1 MGKNPMPTSVAI
13 VKGRNGRDLDDV
25 RRMMGDLFGLIGPPS
40 RIIPEGSRVLI
51 KVNLTS
57 EEKLWDKGMLTSP
70 LFTRALVE
78 ELRKARPAEVV
89 IAEGTA
95 VGQNTK
101 KAFAANGYP
110 EVAEAT
116 GARLLDLYDGE
127 YEDVQTAPDGV
138 LKTVRISREV
148 LQADFFINAPVLKT
162 HFASTLT
169 AAMKN
174 LKGTTTYDEKKRF
187 HYLNLNQAVA
197 ELNQVLRP
205 NLIVVDGTI
214 AMEGDGPVAG
224 TPAGLN
230 LVMAGTDAVAVD
242 TVCARIMDI
251 DPAEVAPLSWA
262 KKMGFGVGD
271 ENDIRVLGNTIA
283 EVFRPFKRACA
294 PLKIDAKKIDFLD
307 GQACDACRNG
317 LRIALERLKASGVDL
332 DRLPKVR
339 ISIGSK
345 ARIEDSAG
353 CVHIPMGN
361 CQNQYQGLP
370 NFVPGCPP
378 PTFLMADEIREML
391 GEKRKFGEKKNFFMD
406 K

>member
-1 MGKNPMPTSVAI
+1 MPTSVAI

-25 RRMMGDLFGLIGPPS
+25 RRMMTGLFALIGPPS
-40 RIIPEGSRVLI
+40 KIIPRGSRVLI

-57 EEKLWDKGMLTSP
+57 EDRLWDKGILTSP
-70 LFTRALVE
+70 LFTQALVE
-78 ELRKARPAEVV
+78 EVQKARPAEVV

-110 EVAEAT
+110 EVAKAT

-127 YEDVQTAPDGV
+127 HQEVKTAPEGI
-138 LKTVRISREV
+138 LKTVKISKEV
-148 LQADFFINAPVLKT
+148 LKADFFINAPVLKT

-197 ELNQVLRP
+197 ELNQVLKPR
-205 NLIVVDGTI
+205 LIVVDGTI
-214 AMEGDGPVAG
+214 AMEGDGPIAG
-224 TPAGLN
+224 TPVDLN
-230 LVMAGTDAVAVD
+230 VVMAGTDAVALD
-242 TVCARIMDI
+242 TICARIMGI
-251 DPAEVAPLSWA
+251 DPEEVAPIGWA
-262 KKMGFGVGD
+262 KKMGFGVWD
-271 ENDIRVLGNTIA
+271 EREIKVLGNSLA
-283 EVFRPFKRACA
+283 DVFRPFRRSCA
-294 PLKIDAKKIDFLD
+294 PLKIDVKKIEFID
-307 GQACDACRNG
+307 GQACNACRDG

-332 DRLPKVR
+332 DKLPEVK
-339 ISIGSK
+339 ITLGSK
-345 ARIEDSAG
+345 ASLDSSAG
-353 CVHIPMGN
+353 CVQVPIGN
-361 CQNQYQGLP
+361 CQNQYKDLP

-391 GEKRKFGEKKNFFMD
+391 GEKRKFGLKKDFFMD

>member
-1 MGKNPMPTSVAI
+1 MPTTVAI
-13 VKGRNGRDLDDV
+13 VKGKNGRDPDNV
-25 RRMMGDLFGLIGPPS
+25 REMMTRLFDLIGPPS
-40 RIIPEGSRVLI
+40 KLIPEGSRVLI

-57 EEKLWDKGMLTSP
+57 EDKLWDKGILTSP
-70 LFTRALVE
+70 LFTQALVE
-78 ELRKARPAEVV
+78 EVQKARPAEVI
-89 IAEGTA
+89 IAEGAA

-110 EVAEAT
+110 EVARAT

-127 YEDVQTAPDGV
+127 YTDVKTAPDGI

-148 LQADFFINAPVLKT
+148 LKGDFFINAPVLKT

-197 ELNQVLRP
+197 ELNQVLKP
-205 NLIVVDGTI
+205 NLIVIDGTI
-214 AMEGDGPVAG
+214 AMEGDGPIAG
-224 TPAGLN
+224 TPVGLN
-230 LVMAGTDAVAVD
+230 MVMAGTDAVAVD
-242 TVCARIMDI
+242 TTCARIMDI
-251 DPAEVAPLSWA
+251 DPDEVAPIAWA

-271 ENDIRVLGNTIA
+271 EKEITVLGNSIS
-283 EVFRPFKRACA
+283 EVFRPFKRSCA
-294 PLKIDAKKIDFLD
+294 PLKIEAGKIEFLD
-307 GQACDACRNG
+307 GQACNACRDG

-332 DRLPKVR
+332 DRLPAVK
-339 ISIGSK
+339 ISLGSK
-345 ARIEDSAG
+345 AGPEGSTG
-353 CVHIPMGN
+353 CVRVPVGN
-361 CQNQYQGLP
+361 CQNQYRDLP

-391 GEKRKFGEKKNFFMD
+391 GEKRKFGEKKTFFMD

>member
-1 MGKNPMPTSVAI
+1 MPTSVAI
-13 VKGRNGRDLDDV
+13 VKGRNGRDLDEV
-25 RRMMGDLFGLIGPPS
+25 RRMMTGLFALIGPPS
-40 RIIPEGSRVLI
+40 KIIPRGSRVLI

-57 EEKLWDKGMLTSP
+57 EDRLWDKGILTSP
-70 LFTRALVE
+70 LFTQALVE
-78 ELRKARPAEVV
+78 EVQKARPAEVV

-110 EVAEAT
+110 EVARAT
-116 GARLLDLYDGE
+116 GARLLDLYDGQ
-127 YEDVQTAPDGV
+127 YEEVKTAPDGI
-138 LKTVRISREV
+138 LKTVRISGEI
-148 LQADFFINAPVLKT
+148 LKADFFINAPVLKT

-205 NLIVVDGTI
+205 RLIVVDGTV
-214 AMEGDGPVAG
+214 AMEGDGPIAG
-224 TPAGLN
+224 TPVDLN
-230 LVMAGTDAVAVD
+230 MVMAGTDAVAVD
-242 TVCARIMDI
+242 TICARIMDI
-251 DPAEVAPLSWA
+251 DPGDVTPLVWA

-271 ENDIRVLGNTIA
+271 EKEMEILGNSVA
-283 EVFRPFKRACA
+283 DVFRPFRRSCA
-294 PLKIDAKKIDFLD
+294 PLKIDAKKIEFID
-307 GQACDACRNG
+307 GQACNACRDG

-332 DRLPKVR
+332 DKLPEVK
-339 ISIGSK
+339 ITLGSK
-345 ARIEDSAG
+345 ASLDSSAG
-353 CVHIPMGN
+353 CVQVPIGN
-361 CQNQYQGLP
+361 CQNQYKDLP

-391 GEKRKFGEKKNFFMD
+391 GEKRKFGPKKDFFMD
-406 K
+406 R

>member
-1 MGKNPMPTSVAI
+1 MPTSVAI
-13 VKGRNGRDLDDV
+13 VKGKNGRDIDDV
-25 RRMMGDLFGLIGPPS
+25 RRMMADLFALVGPPAK
-40 RIIPEGSRVLI
+40 IIPPGSRVLI

-57 EEKLWDKGMLTSP
+57 EDNLWERGILTSP

-78 ELRKARPAEVV
+78 EVQKAQPAEVI

-95 VGQNTK
+95 VGQDTK

-110 EVAEAT
+110 EVAKAT

-127 YEDVQTAPDGV
+127 HEEVKTAPGGI
-138 LKTVRISREV
+138 LGTVRISKEV
-148 LQADFFINAPVLKT
+148 LKADFFINAPVLKT

-197 ELNQVLRP
+197 ELNQVLKP

-214 AMEGDGPVAG
+214 AMEGDGPIAG
-224 TPAGLN
+224 TPVGLN
-230 LVMAGTDAVAVD
+230 LIMAGTDAVAVD
-242 TVCARIMDI
+242 TIAARIMDI
-251 DPAEVAPLSWA
+251 DPEEVAPIVWA
-262 KKMGFGVGD
+262 KKMGFGVWD
-271 ENDIRVLGNTIA
+271 EKEIRIIGNSI
-283 EVFRPFKRACA
+283 RKYSDRSNA
-294 PLKIDAKKIDFLD
+294 PAPLLKIDAKKIDFID
-307 GQACDACRNG
+307 GQACNACRDG

-332 DRLPKVR
+332 EKLPELK
-339 ISIGSK
+339 ISLGSK
-345 ARIEDSAG
+345 ASLEDSED
-353 CVHIPMGN
+353 CVQMPIGN
-361 CQNQYQGLP
+361 CQNQYKHLP

-378 PTFLMADEIREML
+378 PTFLMADQIREML
-391 GEKRKFGEKKNFFMD
+391 GEKRKFGPKKDFFMD

>member
-1 MGKNPMPTSVAI
+1 MPTSVAI

-25 RRMMGDLFGLIGPPS
+25 RRMMTGLFALIGPPS
-40 RIIPEGSRVLI
+40 KIIPRGSRVLI

-57 EEKLWDKGMLTSP
+57 EDRLWDKGILTSP
-70 LFTRALVE
+70 LFTQALVE
-78 ELRKARPAEVV
+78 EVQKARPAEVV

-110 EVAEAT
+110 EVAKAT

-127 YEDVQTAPDGV
+127 HQEVKTAPEGI
-138 LKTVRISREV
+138 LKTVKISKEV
-148 LQADFFINAPVLKT
+148 LKADFFINAPVLKT

-197 ELNQVLRP
+197 ELNQVLKPR
-205 NLIVVDGTI
+205 LIVVDGTI
-214 AMEGDGPVAG
+214 AMEGDGPIAG
-224 TPAGLN
+224 TPVDLN
-230 LVMAGTDAVAVD
+230 VVMAGTDAVALD
-242 TVCARIMDI
+242 TICARIMGI
-251 DPAEVAPLSWA
+251 DPEEVAPIGWA
-262 KKMGFGVGD
+262 KKMGFGVWD
-271 ENDIRVLGNTIA
+271 EREIKVLGNSLA
-283 EVFRPFKRACA
+283 DVFRPFRRSCA
-294 PLKIDAKKIDFLD
+294 PLKIDAKKIEFID
-307 GQACDACRNG
+307 GQACNACRDG

-332 DRLPKVR
+332 DKLPEVK
-339 ISIGSK
+339 ITLGSK
-345 ARIEDSAG
+345 ASLDSSAG
-353 CVHIPMGN
+353 CVQVPIGN
-361 CQNQYQGLP
+361 CQNQYKDLP

-391 GEKRKFGEKKNFFMD
+391 GEKRKFGPKKDFFMD

>member
-1 MGKNPMPTSVAI
+1 MPTSVAI

-25 RRMMGDLFGLIGPPS
+25 RRMMTGLFALIGPPS
-40 RIIPEGSRVLI
+40 KIIPRGSRVLI

-57 EEKLWDKGMLTSP
+57 EDRLWDKGILTSP
-70 LFTRALVE
+70 LFTQALVE
-78 ELRKARPAEVV
+78 EVQKARPAEVV

-110 EVAEAT
+110 EVAKAT

-127 YEDVQTAPDGV
+127 HQEVKTAPEGI
-138 LKTVRISREV
+138 LKTVKISKEV
-148 LQADFFINAPVLKT
+148 LKADFFINAPVLKT

-205 NLIVVDGTI
+205 RLIVVDGTI
-214 AMEGDGPVAG
+214 AMEGDGPIAG
-224 TPAGLN
+224 TPVDLN
-230 LVMAGTDAVAVD
+230 VVMAGTDAVALD
-242 TVCARIMDI
+242 TICARIMGI
-251 DPAEVAPLSWA
+251 DPEEVAPIGWA
-262 KKMGFGVGD
+262 KKMGFGVWD
-271 ENDIRVLGNTIA
+271 EREIKVLGNSLA
-283 EVFRPFKRACA
+283 DVFRPFRRSCA
-294 PLKIDAKKIDFLD
+294 PLKIDAKKIEFID
-307 GQACDACRNG
+307 GQACNACRDG

-332 DRLPKVR
+332 DKLPEVK
-339 ISIGSK
+339 ITLGSK
-345 ARIEDSAG
+345 ASLDSSAG
-353 CVHIPMGN
+353 CVQVPIGN
-361 CQNQYQGLP
+361 CQNQYKDLP

-391 GEKRKFGEKKNFFMD
+391 GEKRKFGPKKDFFMD

>member
-1 MGKNPMPTSVAI
+1 MPTSVAI

-25 RRMMGDLFGLIGPPS
+25 RRMMTGLFALIGPPS
-40 RIIPEGSRVLI
+40 KIIPRGSRVLI

-57 EEKLWDKGMLTSP
+57 EDRLWDKGILTSP
-70 LFTRALVE
+70 LFTQALVE
-78 ELRKARPAEVV
+78 EVQKARPAEVV

-110 EVAEAT
+110 EVAKAT

-127 YEDVQTAPDGV
+127 HQEVKTAPEGI
-138 LKTVRISREV
+138 LKTVKISKEV
-148 LQADFFINAPVLKT
+148 LKADFFINAPVLKT

-205 NLIVVDGTI
+205 RLIVVDGTI
-214 AMEGDGPVAG
+214 AMEGDGPIAG
-224 TPAGLN
+224 TPVDLN
-230 LVMAGTDAVAVD
+230 VVMAGTDAVALD
-242 TVCARIMDI
+242 TICARIMGI
-251 DPAEVAPLSWA
+251 DPEEVAPIGWA

-271 ENDIRVLGNTIA
+271 EKEIEIRGNSVA
-283 EVFRPFKRACA
+283 DVFRPFRRSCA
-294 PLKIDAKKIDFLD
+294 PLKIDAKKIEFID
-307 GQACDACRNG
+307 GQACNACRDG

-332 DRLPKVR
+332 DKLPEVK
-339 ISIGSK
+339 ITLGSK
-345 ARIEDSAG
+345 ASLDSSAG
-353 CVHIPMGN
+353 CVQVPIGN
-361 CQNQYQGLP
+361 CQNQYKDLP

-391 GEKRKFGEKKNFFMD
+391 GEKRKFGLKKDFFMD

>member
-1 MGKNPMPTSVAI
+1 MPTSVAI
-13 VKGRNGRDLDDV
+13 VKGKNGRDLDDV
-25 RRMMGDLFGLIGPPS
+25 RRMMTGLFALIGPPS
-40 RIIPEGSRVLI
+40 KIIPRGSRVLI

-57 EEKLWDKGMLTSP
+57 EDRLWDKGILTSP
-70 LFTRALVE
+70 LFTQALVE
-78 ELRKARPAEVV
+78 EVQKARPAEVV

-110 EVAEAT
+110 EVAKAT

-127 YEDVQTAPDGV
+127 HQEVKTAPEGI
-138 LKTVRISREV
+138 LKTVKISKEV
-148 LQADFFINAPVLKT
+148 LKADFFINAPVLKT

-205 NLIVVDGTI
+205 RLIVVDGTI
-214 AMEGDGPVAG
+214 AMEGDGPIAG
-224 TPAGLN
+224 TPVDLN
-230 LVMAGTDAVAVD
+230 VVMAGTDAVALD
-242 TVCARIMDI
+242 TICARIMGI
-251 DPAEVAPLSWA
+251 DPEEVAPIGWA
-262 KKMGFGVGD
+262 KKMGFGVWD
-271 ENDIRVLGNTIA
+271 EREIKVLGNSLA
-283 EVFRPFKRACA
+283 DVFRPFRRSCA
-294 PLKIDAKKIDFLD
+294 PLKIDAKKIEFID
-307 GQACDACRNG
+307 GQACNACRDG

-332 DRLPKVR
+332 DKLPEVK
-339 ISIGSK
+339 ITLGSK
-345 ARIEDSAG
+345 ASLDSSAG
-353 CVHIPMGN
+353 CVQVPIGN
-361 CQNQYQGLP
+361 CQNQYKDLP

-391 GEKRKFGEKKNFFMD
+391 GEKRKFGLKKDFFMD

>member
-1 MGKNPMPTSVAI
+1 MPTTVAI
-13 VKGRNGRDLDDV
+13 VKGKNGRDPDNV
-25 RRMMGDLFGLIGPPS
+25 REMMTRLFDLIGPPS
-40 RIIPEGSRVLI
+40 KLIPEGSRVLI

-57 EEKLWDKGMLTSP
+57 EDKLWDKGILTSP
-70 LFTRALVE
+70 LFTQALVE
-78 ELRKARPAEVV
+78 EVQKARPAEVI
-89 IAEGTA
+89 IAEGAA

-110 EVAEAT
+110 EVARAT

-127 YEDVQTAPDGV
+127 YTDVKTAPDGI

-148 LQADFFINAPVLKT
+148 LKGDFFINAPVLKT

-197 ELNQVLRP
+197 ELNQVLKP
-205 NLIVVDGTI
+205 NLIVIDGTI
-214 AMEGDGPVAG
+214 AMEGDGPIAG
-224 TPAGLN
+224 TPVGLN
-230 LVMAGTDAVAVD
+230 MVMAGTDAVAVD
-242 TVCARIMDI
+242 TTCARIMDI
-251 DPAEVAPLSWA
+251 DPDEVAPIAWA

-271 ENDIRVLGNTIA
+271 EKEITVLGNSIS
-283 EVFRPFKRACA
+283 EVFRPFKRSCA
-294 PLKIDAKKIDFLD
+294 PLKIEAGKIEFLD
-307 GQACDACRNG
+307 GQACNACRDG

-332 DRLPKVR
+332 DRLPEVK
-339 ISIGSK
+339 ISLGSN
-345 ARIEDSAG
+345 AVLEESVG
-353 CVHIPMGN
+353 CVRVPIGN
-361 CQNQYQGLP
+361 CQNQYKDLP

-378 PTFLMADEIREML
+378 PTFLLADEIREML
-391 GEKRKFGEKKNFFMD
+391 GEKRKFGPKKDFFMD

>member
-1 MGKNPMPTSVAI
+1 MPTSVAI

-25 RRMMGDLFGLIGPPS
+25 RRMMTGLFALIGPPS
-40 RIIPEGSRVLI
+40 KIIPRGSRVLI

-57 EEKLWDKGMLTSP
+57 EENLWERGILTSP

-78 ELRKARPAEVV
+78 EVQKARPAEVI

-95 VGQNTK
+95 VGQDTK

-110 EVAEAT
+110 EVAKAT

-127 YEDVQTAPDGV
+127 YEEVKTAPEGI
-138 LKTVRISREV
+138 LKTVRISKEV
-148 LQADFFINAPVLKT
+148 LKADFFINAPVLKT

-197 ELNQVLRP
+197 ELNQVLKP

-214 AMEGDGPVAG
+214 AMEGDGPIAG
-224 TPAGLN
+224 TPVGLN
-230 LVMAGTDAVAVD
+230 MVMAGTDAVAVD
-242 TVCARIMDI
+242 TVCARVMDI
-251 DPAEVAPLSWA
+251 DPEEVAPIVWA
-262 KKMGFGVGD
+262 KKMGFGIGD
-271 ENDIRVLGNTIA
+271 EREIRILGNSIS
-283 EVFRPFKRACA
+283 EVFRPFKVSCA
-294 PLKIDAKKIDFLD
+294 PLRIDAKKIVFID
-307 GQACDACRNG
+307 GQSCNACRDG

-332 DRLPKVR
+332 DKLPEVK
-339 ISIGSK
+339 ISLGSQ
-345 ARIEDSAG
+345 ASLEDSKG
-353 CVHIPMGN
+353 CVQIPIGN
-361 CQNQYQGLP
+361 CQNQYKHLP

-378 PTFLMADEIREML
+378 PTFLMADQIRELL
-391 GEKRKFGEKKNFFMD
+391 GEKRKFGPKKDFFMD

>member
-1 MGKNPMPTSVAI
+1 MPTSVAI

-25 RRMMGDLFGLIGPPS
+25 RRMMTGLFALIGPPS
-40 RIIPEGSRVLI
+40 KIIPRGSRVLI

-57 EEKLWDKGMLTSP
+57 EDRLWEKGILTSP
-70 LFTRALVE
+70 LFTQALVE
-78 ELRKARPAEVV
+78 EVQKARPAEVI

-101 KAFAANGYP
+101 KAFASNGYP
-110 EVAEAT
+110 EVARAT
-116 GARLLDLYDGE
+116 GARLLDLYDGQ
-127 YEDVQTAPDGV
+127 YEEVKTAPDGI

-148 LQADFFINAPVLKT
+148 LKADFFINAPVLKT

-197 ELNQVLRP
+197 ELNQVLKP
-205 NLIVVDGTI
+205 NLIVIDGTI
-214 AMEGDGPVAG
+214 AMEGDGPIAG
-224 TPAGLN
+224 TPVDLN

-242 TVCARIMDI
+242 TICARIMGI
-251 DPAEVAPLSWA
+251 DPGDVTPLVWAE
-262 KKMGFGVGD
+262 KMGFGVGD
-271 ENDIRVLGNTIA
+271 EKEIEILGNSVA
-283 EVFRPFKRACA
+283 DVFRPFRRSCA
-294 PLKIDAKKIDFLD
+294 PLKIDAKKIEFID
-307 GQACDACRNG
+307 GEACNACRDG
-317 LRIALERLKASGVDL
+317 LRIALQRLKASGVDL
-332 DRLPKVR
+332 DRLPEVK
-339 ISIGSK
+339 ISLGPK
-345 ARIEDSAG
+345 AVLEGSAG
-353 CVHIPMGN
+353 CVRVPVGN
-361 CQNQYQGLP
+361 CQNQYKGLP

-391 GEKRKFGEKKNFFMD
+391 GEKRKFGSKKDFFMD

>member
-1 MGKNPMPTSVAI
+1 MPTSVAI

-25 RRMMGDLFGLIGPPS
+25 RRMMTGLFALIGPPS
-40 RIIPEGSRVLI
+40 KIIPRGSRVLI

-57 EEKLWDKGMLTSP
+57 EDRLWDKGILTSP
-70 LFTRALVE
+70 LFTQALVE
-78 ELRKARPAEVV
+78 EVQKARPAEVV

-110 EVAEAT
+110 EVAKAT

-127 YEDVQTAPDGV
+127 HQEVKTAPEGI
-138 LKTVRISREV
+138 LKTVKISKEV
-148 LQADFFINAPVLKT
+148 LKADFFINAPVLKT

-197 ELNQVLRP
+197 ELNQVLKPR
-205 NLIVVDGTI
+205 LIVVDGTI
-214 AMEGDGPVAG
+214 AMEGDGPIAG
-224 TPAGLN
+224 TPVDLN
-230 LVMAGTDAVAVD
+230 VVMAGTDAVALD
-242 TVCARIMDI
+242 TICARIMGI
-251 DPAEVAPLSWA
+251 DPEEVAPIGWA
-262 KKMGFGVGD
+262 KKMGFGVWD
-271 ENDIRVLGNTIA
+271 EREIKVLGNSLA
-283 EVFRPFKRACA
+283 DVFRPFRRSCA
-294 PLKIDAKKIDFLD
+294 PLKIDAKKIEFID
-307 GQACDACRNG
+307 GQACNACRDG

-332 DRLPKVR
+332 DKLPEVK
-339 ISIGSK
+339 ITLGSK
-345 ARIEDSAG
+345 ASLDSSAG
-353 CVHIPMGN
+353 CVQVPIGN
-361 CQNQYQGLP
+361 CQNQYKDLP

-391 GEKRKFGEKKNFFMD
+391 GEKRKFGLKKDFFMD